1 MAPDGSAFRP
11 KFGPPP
17 AYERPPSSRWRP
29 DGASPSPS
37 TEPRPSPPPPAGVR
51 PRRGGRA
58 PRMDRASPEELRYF
72 QRIAAANAGLDGAA
86 PPASLAETLDRL
98 EDMARRLGA
107 LGRAGAGCPP
117 HHGDLDSHLACLA
130 RLRAIDPSYR
140 TRRDR
145 HDSADGDR
153 SVDLR
158 RAGTAACPRGRRRGR
173 RPRSAAVPRNSPVL
187 PCGNRPAPEEPD
199 R

>member
-1 MAPDGSAFRP
+1 
-11 KFGPPP
+11 
-17 AYERPPSSRWRP
+17 
-29 DGASPSPS
+29 
-37 TEPRPSPPPPAGVR
+37 
-51 PRRGGRA
+51 
-58 PRMDRASPEELRYF
+58 MDRASPEERRYF
-72 QRIAAANAGLDGAA
+72 RRIAAANAGLDDDA

-140 TRRDR
+140 ARRDR
-145 HDSADGDR
+145 HDSADGGR
-153 SVDLR
+153 SADLR
-158 RAGTAACPRGRRRGR
+158 RANAVAYSRGRQDGIEGGDHGR
-173 RPRSAAVPRNSPVL
+173 QSPPKNSPVL